1 MSAFSTLFGT
11 AKQDEGVSQLLS
23 KSAKPLKRSDLKA
36 RTVIDVPVESTSE
49 SDDEEEQAEESEAEE
64 EVNDDDVSLNSDEED
79 EQELPPKKRAKTANK
94 KDVNEDIE
102 AEYFARMSEA
112 GPDENADEN
121 ADQTK
126 DSKPEADESSAAS
139 KNAAAPTRLEVKA
152 RENEKSERTVFV
164 GNVVAGVL
172 TSKTVVKAF
181 KEYFSTIGPVESVRF
196 RLIAFSKSIPR
207 KFALAEKALHETRDS
222 VNAYVV
228 YKTREDSRAAA
239 SKLNATVFDNLHLR
253 VDHVTHPAPKDNK
266 RTVFVGNL
274 DFDENEETLWKHFNK
289 HTGNDTESVR
299 IVRDAKT
306 NIGKGFAYVMFK
318 DSLSVNKALMLH
330 DKPIAQDDA
339 EPAKKSRKL
348 RIMRAKANAK
358 PSEMSPNHAS
368 NLKRTKTARSLT
380 ESQKMSSRVRSALG
394 NPERRGAGNAVGEG
408 VRATKGQN
416 IKGVKKLKT
425 ALGRVKK
432 PRTSD
437 RVERRRAEREA
448 KAAAEKRSK

>member
-11 AKQDEGVSQLLS
+11 AKQDEGFSQLLS

-36 RTVIDVPVESTSE
+36 RTVLEVPDESTSE
-49 SDDEEEQAEESEAEE
+49 SDGDDEQAEDSEAGEAGE
-64 EVNDDDVSLNSDEED
+64 ADDVSLNSNDEDEE
-79 EQELPPKKRAKTANK
+79 ELPPKKKAKKSTK
-94 KDVNEDIE
+94 KDVNEDLE
-102 AEYFARMSEA
+102 AEYFAKMSQPEEE
-112 GPDENADEN
+112 GNADESKE
-121 ADQTK
+121 T
-126 DSKPEADESSAAS
+126 KPESGETPTAS
-139 KNAAAPTRLEVKA
+139 KNAAAPTRLEFKA

-164 GNVVAGVL
+164 GNVPSGVL
-172 TSKTVVKAF
+172 TSKSVVKTF

-196 RLIAFSKSIPR
+196 RLIAFSKNIPR

-228 YKTREDSRAAA
+228 YKTKEASLEAA

-253 VDHVTHPAPKDNK
+253 VDHVTNPAPKDNK

-274 DFDENEETLWKHFNK
+274 DFDENEETLWKYFNE
-289 HTGNDTESVR
+289 HTDNDTESVR

-318 DSLSVNKALMLH
+318 DSLSVTKALMLH
-330 DKPIAQDDA
+330 DKPIPQEEA

-348 RIMRAKANAK
+348 RIMRAKATSK
-358 PSEMSPNHAS
+358 PSEMSPNHAT
-368 NLKRTKTARSLT
+368 NLKRTKTARNLT
-380 ESQKMSSRVRSALG
+380 DSHKSTSGRERSASG
-394 NPERRGAGNAVGEG
+394 KPERRGAENAVGEG

-425 ALGRVKK
+425 AQGRVKK

-448 KAAAEKRSK
+448 KAAAEKR